1 VSTLSWL
8 SSLQYAGAYCRIS
21 PASTI
26 CVSRS
31 SIRFALFDLL
41 IQTVH
46 MYVCSWAPRCSY
58 CMCAILLILLI
69 LHVRVQLGATLLIL
83 LGAILLLLLIL
94 HVRVQLGATLLILLG
109 AILLLL
115 LILHVRVQLGATLL
129 IMRVRN
135 ITHIAHI
142 SYCMYVCSWAPRC
155 SYCSYYMYVCSWA
168 LHYSYCSYFILHVR
182 VQLGATLLI
191 LWQTLK
197 QYRPRSRGFFPVK

>member
-1 VSTLSWL
+1 MSTLSWL

-58 CMCAILLILLI
+58 CMCAILLI
-69 LHVRVQLGATLLIL
+69 
-83 LGAILLLLLIL
+83 
-94 HVRVQLGATLLILLG
+94 
-109 AILLLL
+109 L

>member
-1 VSTLSWL
+1 MSTLSWL

-69 LHVRVQLGATLLIL
+69 LHVC
-83 LGAILLLLLIL
+83 
-94 HVRVQLGATLLILLG
+94 
-109 AILLLL
+109 
-115 LILHVRVQLGATLL
+115 VQLGATLL

>member
-1 VSTLSWL
+1 MSTLSWL

-69 LHVRVQLGATLLIL
+69 LHVC
-83 LGAILLLLLIL
+83 
-94 HVRVQLGATLLILLG
+94 VQLGATLLILLG